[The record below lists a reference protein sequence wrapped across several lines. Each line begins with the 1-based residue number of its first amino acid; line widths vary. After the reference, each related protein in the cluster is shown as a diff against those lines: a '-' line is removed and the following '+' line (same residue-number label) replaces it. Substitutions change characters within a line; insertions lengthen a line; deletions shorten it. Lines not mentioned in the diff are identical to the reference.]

1 MVVPWWESKH
11 SASMHVLPNPCFSL
25 IFFLRQIQGFWNFRN
40 MDPII
45 GLSSYLKIG
54 SLQIP
59 VVDNLFSMKKLKHF
73 GYPQLTD
80 PYSPSCG
87 LRPIQSYIVSTST
100 SWFYGPIL
108 LVNQRS
114 PSNTWGW
121 RCYWSM
127 GIHPFLLPSYNHS
140 YIKTYEPDGYRAYI
154 PASEP
159 STIVIVPQKDRK
171 SQQRSYFSNRFC
183 PISNFRVAKKRHQN
197 HP

>member
-1 MVVPWWESKH
+1 MVVPWWESKN

-73 GYPQLTD
+73 GYPQWTD

>member
-1 MVVPWWESKH
+1 
-11 SASMHVLPNPCFSL
+11 
-25 IFFLRQIQGFWNFRN
+25 

-73 GYPQLTD
+73 GYPQWTD